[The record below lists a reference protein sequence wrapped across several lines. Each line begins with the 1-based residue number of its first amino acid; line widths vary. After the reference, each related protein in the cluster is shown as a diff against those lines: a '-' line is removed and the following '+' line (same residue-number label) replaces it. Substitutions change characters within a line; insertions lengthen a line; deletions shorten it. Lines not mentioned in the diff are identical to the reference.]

1 MVRRPSVAVLMPLI
15 PLATACT
22 AVAAVHQPAQFIA
35 AKAPAIVWVTAADN
49 SEVVLLAPSVKA
61 DTLAGLV
68 DGAHYVEMPL
78 SSVHSMR
85 ARQPALRRT
94 LLLLGGATL
103 GMTAVVVAASHAGGA
118 PYFPACV
125 SPDDA
130 QKCAVGAPR

>member
-1 MVRRPSVAVLMPLI
+1 MRRPSVATLMPLI
-15 PLATACT
+15 PLATGCT
-22 AVAAVHQPAQFIA
+22 AIAAVHQPAQFIV
-35 AKAPAIVWVTAADN
+35 AKAPAIVWITAADN
-49 SEVVLLAPSVKA
+49 SEVALLAPKVKA

-68 DGAHYVEMPL
+68 EGVHYVEMPL

-103 GMTAVVVAASHAGGA
+103 GVTGVVVAASHASGA

>member
-1 MVRRPSVAVLMPLI
+1 MRSLGTAALI
-15 PLATACT
+15 PLMSLAAACT
-22 AVAAVHQPAQFIA
+22 TLATVHHPAQFVA
-35 AKAPAIVWVTAADN
+35 AKAPAVVWVTAADN
-49 SEVVLLAPSVKA
+49 REIALLAPTVKA
-61 DTLAGLV
+61 DTLAGLAEGV
-68 DGAHYVEMPL
+68 HHVEMPL
-78 SSVHSMR
+78 SSVLSMR

-103 GMTAVVVAASHAGGA
+103 GLTGLVIASRGSGA